1 MNAKKKATRRSTDG
15 HFVYAKPYSLAQHI
29 LQTHAIIIFVFIS
42 EEAVGKENQ
51 TYCDSHNY
59 VNITWP
65 VTSKGET
72 ALSPCP
78 GETRGAV

>member
-1 MNAKKKATRRSTDG
+1 MQQLCPFFFK
-15 HFVYAKPYSLAQHI
+15 
-29 LQTHAIIIFVFIS
+29 
-42 EEAVGKENQ
+42 EAADKENQ

-78 GETRGAV
+78 GETRGEIELDPS